1 MEPAAPA
8 TPASPQRG
16 KHIALLYSSNQ
27 LADYEPCG
35 CPVHPLG
42 GVARRA
48 TLIDRAAAEADA
60 VVSVDAGN
68 LFLPLPARV
77 RGAPAGAPGEVER
90 RGRMLAAAFGRTGLA
105 AFLPGERDLAL
116 GLPLLR
122 RLARAGGLPIV
133 ATNLKGRDG
142 KPLFAVDRLI
152 PAAGVTIGIAGVT
165 APPTPEDRQAW
176 RAAGIDAGDP
186 AAALRDAAASLRAR
200 GAQLVVALVHVGERA
215 DVRKLLDAAPGVDW
229 AVVGHGN
236 MRFDTPEEAGG
247 ARLLQGL
254 GNGKELGRL
263 DLHVVGG
270 GVRFADG
277 GERAQLETIL
287 ADHRRQLADYDRRLA
302 ETDPS
307 RVRDFF
313 VSRRAAI
320 EKAIATE
327 EALLARLPTAVSG
340 SWFENRLL
348 PLDAATPDQT
358 GVALLVD
365 AYNRESVRRAAAGKP
380 VGLVTDSARPGGR
393 RRRGRGRRAGEPGR
407 SRREGGAA
415 PRLPRRRRLRDV
427 PRAGARV
434 LEDDEARPSARLAG
448 ARRARSGSRLRRL
461 PRHRIPARRRHPG
474 HRRGAATAGERGLR
488 GLSWAGA
495 GARRGRPGRQAIVD
509 RARGPGAGLPRVP
522 HR

>member
-1 MEPAAPA
+1 M
-8 TPASPQRG
+8 
-16 KHIALLYSSNQ
+16 
-27 LADYEPCG
+27 
-35 CPVHPLG
+35 
-42 GVARRA
+42 
-48 TLIDRAAAEADA
+48 
-60 VVSVDAGN
+60 
-68 LFLPLPARV
+68 
-77 RGAPAGAPGEVER
+77 
-90 RGRMLAAAFGRTGLA
+90 
-105 AFLPGERDLAL
+105 
-116 GLPLLR
+116 
-122 RLARAGGLPIV
+122 
-133 ATNLKGRDG
+133 
-142 KPLFAVDRLI
+142 
-152 PAAGVTIGIAGVT
+152 TIGIAGVT

-176 RAAGIDAGDP
+176 RAPPGSTLAIRPRRCGTRRRRCAP
-186 AAALRDAAASLRAR
+186 AAP
-200 GAQLVVALVHVGERA
+200 QLVVALVHVGERA

-277 GERAQLETIL
+277 GASGRSSRPSSRTTGGSSPTTIGGS
-287 ADHRRQLADYDRRLA
+287 RRPIR
-302 ETDPS
+302 S

-313 VSRRAAI
+313 VSRRAAMQ
-320 EKAIATE
+320 KAIATE

-434 LEDDEARPSARLAG
+434 LEDDGSTPERSPRWRASGAIGYPACVGCHVTGYLRDGGTRDIAEARQRLANVG
-448 ARRARSGSRLRRL
+448 CEACHGPGQAHVEAAPAAKRSSTARAVPEPVCRGCHTADQTNGEFDYRAFVAAVLG
-461 PRHRIPARRRHPG
+461 PG
-474 HRRGAATAGERGLR
+474 HGAPPA
-488 GLSWAGA
+488 
-495 GARRGRPGRQAIVD
+495 P
-509 RARGPGAGLPRVP
+509 
-522 HR
+522 